1 MINYE
6 SNETIE
12 YKTFNTC
19 DNCSQLF
26 QVDRTRNLLFIPYY
40 NNNGEDKNYIN
51 VSYFNKTVVKNSYCL
66 ISFKNE
72 EFLDV
77 TIN

>member
-40 NNNGEDKNYIN
+40 NYSGEYKNYIN

-66 ISFKNE
+66 ISF
-72 EFLDV
+72 
-77 TIN
+77 